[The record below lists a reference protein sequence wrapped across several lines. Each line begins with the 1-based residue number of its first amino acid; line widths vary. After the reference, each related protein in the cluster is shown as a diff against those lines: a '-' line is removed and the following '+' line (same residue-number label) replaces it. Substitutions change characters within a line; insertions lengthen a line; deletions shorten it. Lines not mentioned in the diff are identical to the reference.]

1 MNLAL
6 TPEQSQFKDMADRFI
21 ADHCAERG
29 QQDSIFSR
37 AIWQEVKELGGV
49 GAGLLEMEN
58 GFGGGAV
65 ETMLIME
72 AAGRGLMR
80 APFLPV
86 MVHAV
91 RLLLAAGQGAD
102 KVDGI
107 VAGHN

>member
-6 TPEQSQFKDMADRFI
+6 TPEQSQFKDTADRFI
-21 ADHCAERG
+21 PDRSAERR

-37 AIWQEVKELGGV
+37 AIWQEVADLGWL
-49 GAGLLEMEN
+49 GAGLSEMEG
-58 GFGGGAV
+58 GFGGGPV

-72 AAGRGLMR
+72 AAGRGLMQ

-86 MVHAV
+86 MVHAT

-102 KVDGI
+102 TVSG
-107 VAGHN
+107 